1 MDDRLQRV
9 VAHVFGLDPEAVSP
23 MTSIDTV
30 EGWDSLRHL
39 NLVIALESE
48 FGVSFT
54 PEEIPELL
62 SVEIIALTLKDKML
76 EP

>member
-1 MDDRLQRV
+1 MDARLQRV
-9 VAHVFGLDPEAVSP
+9 VARVFGLDPEDVTP

-62 SVEIIALTLKDKML
+62 SVEIIALTLTEKM
-76 EP
+76 